1 MEYLIGGDLSS
12 VLEQHGRV
20 PEATAKFYAAEMVL
34 ALENLHAHGIIH
46 RDIKPDNILL
56 DAEGHLKLTD
66 FGLANFRDR
75 KSGDAQD
82 RVLGT
87 PDYLAPEILRGEEHG
102 TAPI

>member
-1 MEYLIGGDLSS
+1 MSS
-12 VLEQHGRV
+12 VLQEHGRL
-20 PEATAKFYAAEMVL
+20 PEITAKFYAAEMVL
-34 ALENLHAHGIIH
+34 ALDNLHAHGIIH

-75 KSGDAQD
+75 KAEGAQD

-102 TAPI
+102 IACRTAFSFCA